1 MANILTTRD
10 EVKLYLEDTAGTSS
24 FDALLDA
31 IILAVSQKFE
41 LAANRKLFTAS
52 RTELHSGG
60 KPRIYVK
67 CPPITTITSITYA
80 SNYDFATG
88 TVLGAAEYVLDP
100 SDNKNVI
107 YSTYGV
113 FPGYTDDLKV
123 IYVGGY
129 IGADLTTTNIPDYVK
144 HAATQQVLYLFKNRK
159 NVGLDNISIGD
170 GVIQK
175 VNNSWFLPEVQDVIR
190 KLRIRNVY

>member
-1 MANILTTRD
+1 M
-10 EVKLYLEDTAGTSS
+10 
-24 FDALLDA
+24 
-31 IILAVSQKFE
+31 
-41 LAANRKLFTAS
+41 
-52 RTELHSGG
+52 
-60 KPRIYVK
+60 
-67 CPPITTITSITYA
+67 
-80 SNYDFATG
+80 
-88 TVLGAAEYVLDP
+88 LDP